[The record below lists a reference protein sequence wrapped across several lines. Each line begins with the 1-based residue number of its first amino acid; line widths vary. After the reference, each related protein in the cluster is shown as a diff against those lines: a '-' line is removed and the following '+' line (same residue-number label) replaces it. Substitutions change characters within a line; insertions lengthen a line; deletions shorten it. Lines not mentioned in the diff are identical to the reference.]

1 MEDPEENSNR
11 RRVSARF
18 ILAYFFIIAIVFM
31 DILSFDD
38 SRRFHRI
45 NSGTISS
52 LVLAIVLG
60 AVVWYFFMTMKII
73 EYDDVKC
80 ILYVMDWKRK
90 TEIQIPVE
98 KIDKILFSMWGERNS
113 SYVIVYRGKENLQ
126 QRVRLFPIP
135 MSGDI
140 QRIKKDTKSKNPNVV
155 IDSWSIG

>member
-1 MEDPEENSNR
+1 
-11 RRVSARF
+11 
-18 ILAYFFIIAIVFM
+18 
-31 DILSFDD
+31 
-38 SRRFHRI
+38 
-45 NSGTISS
+45 
-52 LVLAIVLG
+52 
-60 AVVWYFFMTMKII
+60 
-73 EYDDVKC
+73 
-80 ILYVMDWKRK
+80 MDWKRK

>member
-73 EYDDVKC
+73 EY
-80 ILYVMDWKRK
+80 
-90 TEIQIPVE
+90 E
-98 KIDKILFSMWGERNS
+98 
-113 SYVIVYRGKENLQ
+113 
-126 QRVRLFPIP
+126 
-135 MSGDI
+135 
-140 QRIKKDTKSKNPNVV
+140 
-155 IDSWSIG
+155 